1 VGPKTADYVDF
12 GGGQSSGVVVSNC
25 YFHGWYNP
33 YWSIGTGNATAGSS
47 TITNFVPYSYSQAPL
62 NAWASSPAFA
72 TIGGGGV
79 PEVSNGPLIT
89 GVSGSNPYTITTN
102 GTASNFTNCSGCVI
116 TIGQDYL
123 TITGGV
129 EAQCLGCMMVGNVI
143 DASDVNTVQLNP
155 YGDCGLTES
164 NNQVCWGSGIAGWR
178 LPNIWRGNVIRFVN
192 SAMVG
197 GCSEWSNNLIEYLR
211 LGSNPSSHTN
221 GVECLGNWPINNISV
236 FYNNV
241 IRHTNN
247 PNPSVPGGQWSIG
260 LGQISAGPNANETD
274 YFFGNV
280 FYDGLQN
287 VMFEKVTPNPSG
299 SQSIYFNNTVDGGPT
314 WQPNYALADVSANDI
329 VANNQTITTM
339 AAPALM
345 GSGAGSVTPITSLV
359 MTPTTATSDGY
370 TTSQTYVY
378 SPISSSSPTVNAGTN
393 KSLYCTAL
401 AAYSSAAQA
410 ACLQDTTYGVSY
422 NVSNHTAVS
431 PARTPLSRPV
441 GAWDIG
447 AYQFNSSGGPG
458 VLITPSPLAFN
469 GVNLGSNAT
478 LTATVTDSG
487 STNLILGTPYYSIT
501 GSNAAD
507 FAVTGSPTCSNGG
520 AVTPA
525 NSCTIPIKFTPS
537 VASAETAS
545 LNIMGNATGSVTM
558 TGTGL
563 NVTYSM
569 TINPGTSSG
578 FYVQPCT
585 TSQVNA
591 ATSIACTFP
600 SAQTLNDTNFCS
612 ISASATGWTVYS
624 FTDTNSN
631 SYGSALLTTS
641 LSGIGQQIV
650 FLSSPI
656 AAGSNAITVVVSPI
670 QSYMELKCG
679 EWQGT
684 LPLD

>member
-1 VGPKTADYVDF
+1 MRRLLPLLALLFAPLASATTYYVDYTNGLDSNNGTSKSTPWKHAPGMNGVSGVANSTTLNPNDSVIFKGCVTWPSSSFTWYPQFNGTSGNPIYYGVDKTWWDSTVSGCASAWNRPVFNAGGSGAPFYTNANDGRMVYVANKSYNTFDNIEFTNYYADGKAQLVGPKAADYVDF
-12 GGGQSSGVVVSNC
+12 GGGQSSGVDISNC

-102 GTASNFTNCSGCVI
+102 GNASNFTNCSGCVI

-129 EAQCLGCMMVGNVI
+129 EAQCLGCMMVNNVI

-299 SQSIYFNNTVDGGPT
+299 SQSLYFGNTVDGGPT
-314 WQPNYALADVSANDI
+314 WQPNYSLANVSANDI

-410 ACLQDTTYGVSY
+410 DCLQDTTYGVSY
-422 NVSNHTAVS
+422 NVSNH
-431 PARTPLSRPV
+431 
-441 GAWDIG
+441 
-447 AYQFNSSGGPG
+447 
-458 VLITPSPLAFN
+458 
-469 GVNLGSNAT
+469 
-478 LTATVTDSG
+478 
-487 STNLILGTPYYSIT
+487 
-501 GSNAAD
+501 
-507 FAVTGSPTCSNGG
+507 
-520 AVTPA
+520 
-525 NSCTIPIKFTPS
+525 
-537 VASAETAS
+537 
-545 LNIMGNATGSVTM
+545 
-558 TGTGL
+558 
-563 NVTYSM
+563 
-569 TINPGTSSG
+569 
-578 FYVQPCT
+578 
-585 TSQVNA
+585 
-591 ATSIACTFP
+591 
-600 SAQTLNDTNFCS
+600 
-612 ISASATGWTVYS
+612 
-624 FTDTNSN
+624 
-631 SYGSALLTTS
+631 
-641 LSGIGQQIV
+641 
-650 FLSSPI
+650 
-656 AAGSNAITVVVSPI
+656 
-670 QSYMELKCG
+670 
-679 EWQGT
+679 
-684 LPLD
+684 